1 MGKTLEPALR
11 QLLKRGGT
19 FDPQGG
25 LEASAAA
32 AKDAGL
38 AWFEADCDK
47 ARSRSAVFRAIVKA
61 VDYPQFFGADFD
73 GFYDCLCDTLLD
85 QKEGGFVLVLNHLH
99 SADPAI
105 VIDGEQFLQVLND
118 AVEFARENNR
128 IFIFGIHHA
137 GKHPEAI
144 PGIVNA
150 WSDEPA

>member
-1 MGKTLEPALR
+1 MGKTLEPTLR
-11 QLLKRGGT
+11 QLIKRGGD
-19 FDPQGG
+19 FDPKSGA
-25 LEASAAA
+25 EVVAAA
-32 AKDAGL
+32 AKEAGL

-73 GFYDCLCDTLLD
+73 GLYDCLCDTLFD
-85 QKEGGFVLVLNHLH
+85 QKEGGFVLIMNNLH

-105 VIDGEQFLQVLND
+105 VTDGEQFLQVLND

-128 IFIFGIHHA
+128 VFIYGIHHA
-137 GKHPEAI
+137 GKHPEAT
-144 PGIVNA
+144 PGVVHS

>member
-25 LEASAAA
+25 LEAISAA

-47 ARSRSAVFRAIVKA
+47 ARSRSAVFRAVVKA

-85 QKEGGFVLVLNHLH
+85 QKEGGFVLVLNRLH

-105 VIDGEQFLQVLND
+105 VMDGEQFLQVLND
-118 AVEFARENNR
+118 TVEFARENNR

-137 GKHPEAI
+137 GKHPEAT
-144 PGIVNA
+144 PGTVNA